1 MGLYLEIYEDD
12 NSQRSIVKV
21 GNDMA
26 EDFVSFRVLHAEP
39 GAEDDEVV
47 DSYCRYPIKSL
58 DSFYHDGS
66 TKAIYKIKSKLE
78 LTRILLLLS

>member
-12 NSQRSIVKV
+12 DSQRSIVKV
-21 GNDMA
+21 GRCRNDGY
-26 EDFVSFRVLHAEP
+26 VSFRVLHAEP
-39 GAEDDEVV
+39 GAKDEGVV
-47 DSYCRYPIKSL
+47 DAYSHYPIKSL

-78 LTRILLLLS
+78 LSIS